1 MNKQLLLIPAVAALA
16 ALLPLPYM
24 FYLVVKIIIFGFAAY
39 IAYKEFK
46 HKLELVLIF
55 GALAVIFN
63 PVIPIN
69 FGTRNV
75 WMVLDLIAAAAF
87 FWYYKKKWF

>member
-1 MNKQLLLIPAVAALA
+1 MNKQLLLIPAVTALA

-24 FYLVVKIIIFGFAAY
+24 FYLVVKIIICGFAAY

-46 HKLELVLIF
+46 NKLELVLIF
-55 GALAVIFN
+55 GVLAVIFN
-63 PVIPIN
+63 PIIPIS
-69 FGTRNV
+69 FGTRGV
-75 WMVLDLIAAAAF
+75 WMILDLIAAAAF